1 MKKERRY
8 TNEYM
13 LYLISEYIH
22 SARDRDILH
31 DRFIDGLTFKEL
43 EDKYKLC
50 ERQIKR
56 IAKKIDNLLL
66 R

>member
-1 MKKERRY
+1 MRKERHY

-13 LYLISEYIH
+13 LHLITEYIH
-22 SARDRDILH
+22 SARNRDILI
-31 DRFIDGLTFKEL
+31 DRFINGLTFKEL
-43 EDKYKLC
+43 EDKYNLC